1 MQQVQQNYRSG
12 ELSLVDVPV
21 PALRPGGVLVATACS
36 LISAGT
42 ERSTVATA
50 RMGLL
55 GKARSR
61 PDLVRQV
68 VRVARREGL
77 LETYRMVRNRLD
89 TPLPLGY
96 SSAGYVAAVA
106 EGALGLRPGD
116 RVACAGA
123 GYASHAEVAFVP
135 RNLAAKVPDGVP
147 LEDAAY
153 ATVGAIALQGVRR
166 AGVSLGDKVAVIGL
180 GLIGQLTV
188 QILKAAGCKVLAI
201 DLARDL
207 VDLARRSGADL
218 ALARADDPERAALE
232 LGDGHGVDAAIV
244 TASTKESD
252 PVDLAGAL
260 CRERGRVVIVGN
272 VRLDV
277 PRELYYRKELDLV
290 LSRSYGPGRYDPSYE
305 EGGIDYPLPYV
316 RWTEQRNLEAF
327 LGLLADDRLD
337 TRLLTTHTFP
347 IADAGKAYALV
358 TGDAPGRSVGILLR
372 YGDAER
378 IATTIALPPPLEPRG
393 EAPGISFVGA
403 GSFAQGF
410 LLPNLRGSRLRSQGF
425 GGQVGGL
432 RYVVANDGLRA
443 RAAQGKFGFDAAATD
458 PAAAIG
464 DPATR
469 AVVIATRH
477 DSHADLACR
486 ALAAGKHVFV
496 EKPLAVTREQLDAVR
511 RAAAAAPG
519 RLMVGFNRRFA
530 PAAAAARDALSGRQ
544 GPLLVHYRVNAGP
557 LPRGHWLGDPAQGGR
572 LVGEACHFVDFVLF
586 LTGERIRRVFAS
598 GDVAIALDLSGG
610 SSATIHYTD
619 AGDRA
624 TPKEWVEAIG
634 GGRVVRI
641 DDFRKVTRNGRTI
654 AKGKGRG
661 HAEEMQ
667 ALLDAVRAG
676 APLPGD
682 VEAALEVT
690 EAMLLVEESLRTG
703 EAREPEVG
711 GVRGP

>member
-12 ELSLVDVPV
+12 ELGLVDVPV
-21 PALRPGGVLVATACS
+21 PALRPGGILVATACS

-42 ERSTVATA
+42 ERTTVETA
-50 RMGLL
+50 RRNLL
-55 GKARSR
+55 GKAASR
-61 PDLVRQV
+61 PDLVRRV
-68 VRVARREGL
+68 VAVARREGL
-77 LETYRMVRNRLD
+77 LETWRMVRNRLD

-116 RVACAGA
+116 RVACAGS
-123 GYASHAEVAFVP
+123 GYASHAEIAFVP
-135 RNLAAKVPDGVP
+135 RNLAARVPDGVA

-166 AGVSLGDKVAVIGL
+166 AGVGLGDRVAVIGL

-188 QILKAAGCKVLAI
+188 QVLKAAGCRVLAI
-201 DLARDL
+201 DLAQDL

-218 ALARADDPERAALE
+218 ALARGDDPERAALAF
-232 LGDGHGVDAAIV
+232 GDGHGVDAAIV
-244 TASTKESD
+244 TASTRESD

-327 LGLLADDRLD
+327 LGLLAEGRVDPK
-337 TRLLTTHTFP
+337 LLTTHAYD
-347 IADAGKAYALV
+347 IGDAEQAYDVV
-358 TGDAPGRSVGILLR
+358 TGGRSVGILLHYR
-372 YGDAER
+372 DAQR
-378 IATTIALPPPLEPRG
+378 IATTIAQPPPLEARG
-393 EAPGISFVGA
+393 EAPGISLVGA

-410 LLPNLRGSRLRSQGF
+410 LLPNLGGS
-425 GGQVGGL
+425 GGL
-432 RYVVANDGLRA
+432 RYVVATDGLRA
-443 RAAQGKFGFDAAATD
+443 RAAQRKFGFEAAATD
-458 PAAAIG
+458 AAAAID
-464 DPATR
+464 DPGTH

-477 DSHADLACR
+477 DSHADLVCR
-486 ALAAGKHVFV
+486 ALAAQKHVFV
-496 EKPLAVTREQLDAVR
+496 EKPLATTREGLEAV
-511 RAAAAAPG
+511 RAAAAEAPG

-530 PAAAAARDALSGRQ
+530 PAAAAARQALAGRTA
-544 GPLLVHYRVNAGP
+544 PLLVHYRINAGP
-557 LPRGHWLGDPAQGGR
+557 LPRGHWLLDPAQGGR

-586 LTGERIRRVFAS
+586 LTGERIRRVFAA
-598 GDVAIALDLSGG
+598 GDVAIALELSGG

-619 AGDRA
+619 GGDRGTA
-624 TPKEWVEAIG
+624 KEWIEAIG
-634 GGRVVRI
+634 GGKVVRI
-641 DDFRKVTRNGRTI
+641 DDFRRVTLNGRTI
-654 AKGKGRG
+654 AKAKGRG
-661 HAEEMQ
+661 HREEMEAFVA
-667 ALLDAVRAG
+667 ALRAG

-690 EAMLLVEESLRTG
+690 EAMFLAAECLRTG
-703 EAREPEVG
+703 EAREPERARPGPDRG

>member
-12 ELSLVDVPV
+12 ELGLVDVPL
-21 PALRPGGVLVATACS
+21 PALRPGGILVATACS

-42 ERSTVATA
+42 ERTTVSTA

-55 GKARSR
+55 GKAASR
-61 PDLVRQV
+61 PDLVRRV
-68 VRVARREGL
+68 VAVARREGL
-77 LETYRMVRNRLD
+77 LETWRMVRNRLD

-116 RVACAGA
+116 RVACAGS

-135 RNLAAKVPDGVP
+135 RNLAAKIPDGVP

-166 AGVSLGDKVAVIGL
+166 AGTGLGDKVAVIGL

-188 QILKAAGCKVLAI
+188 QILKAAGCRVLAI
-201 DLARDL
+201 DLADDL

-218 ALARADDPERAALE
+218 ALARRDDPEGAALRF
-232 LGDGHGVDAAIV
+232 GDGHGVDAAIV
-244 TASTKESD
+244 TASAKESD

-277 PRELYYRKELDLV
+277 PREIFYRKELDLV

-316 RWTEQRNLEAF
+316 RWTEQRNLDAF
-327 LGLLADDRLD
+327 LGLLADGRLD
-337 TRLLTTHTFP
+337 LRLLTTHTFD
-347 IADAGKAYALV
+347 IRDAGKAYALV

-378 IATTIALPPPLEPRG
+378 IVTTIAEPPPLAPGG
-393 EAPGISFVGA
+393 EKPGISFVGA

-410 LLPNLRGSRLRSQGF
+410 LLPNLRGS
-425 GGQVGGL
+425 GGL
-432 RYVVANDGLRA
+432 RYVVATDGLRA
-443 RAAQGKFGFDAAATD
+443 RAAQRKFGFLAAATD
-458 PAAAIG
+458 AASALG
-464 DPATR
+464 DALTR
-469 AVVIATRH
+469 AIVVATRH
-477 DSHADLACR
+477 DSHADLVCR

-496 EKPLAVTREQLDAVR
+496 EKPLATTPEQLEAVR
-511 RAAAAAPG
+511 AAAAAAPG

-530 PAAAAARDALSGRQ
+530 PAALAAREALSGRQ
-544 GPLLVHYRVNAGP
+544 APLLVHYRVNAGP
-557 LPRGHWLGDPAQGGR
+557 LPPGHWLRDPAQGGR
-572 LVGEACHFVDFVLF
+572 LLGEVCHFVDFVLF
-586 LTGERIRRVFAS
+586 LTGERIRRVFAA

-610 SSATIHYTD
+610 SSATIHYTG
-619 AGDRA
+619 AGDRS

-634 GGRVVRI
+634 GGKVVRI
-641 DDFRKVTRNGRTI
+641 DDFRRATLNGRTI

-661 HAEEMQ
+661 HREEME
-667 ALLDAVRAG
+667 AFLEAIRAG

-682 VEAALEVT
+682 IDAALEVT
-690 EAMLLVEESLRTG
+690 EAMFLAAECLRTG
-703 EAREPEVG
+703 ESREMEHG

>member
-12 ELSLVDVPV
+12 ELGLVDVPV
-21 PALRPGGVLVATACS
+21 PALRPGGILVATACS

-42 ERSTVATA
+42 ERTTVETA
-50 RMGLL
+50 RRSLL
-55 GKARSR
+55 GKAASR
-61 PDLVRQV
+61 PDLVRKV
-68 VRVARREGL
+68 VAVARREGL
-77 LETYRMVRNRLD
+77 LETWRMVRNRLD

-106 EGALGLRPGD
+106 EGAEGLRPGD
-116 RVACAGA
+116 RVACAGS

-135 RNLAAKVPDGVP
+135 RNLAAKIPDGVAM
-147 LEDAAY
+147 EDAAY

-166 AGVSLGDKVAVIGL
+166 AGVGLGDRVAVIGL

-188 QILKAAGCKVLAI
+188 QILKAAGCRVLAI
-201 DLARDL
+201 DLADEL

-218 ALARADDPERAALE
+218 ALARRDDPERVALGF
-232 LGDGHGVDAAIV
+232 GDGHGVDAAIV
-244 TASTKESD
+244 AASTKESD

-327 LGLLADDRLD
+327 LGLLADGRVDPK
-337 TRLLTTHTFP
+337 LLTTHAFD
-347 IADAGKAYALV
+347 IADAERAYDVV
-358 TGDAPGRSVGILLR
+358 TRGRSVGILLR
-372 YGDAER
+372 YGNAER
-378 IATTIALPPPLEPRG
+378 VATTIAEPPPLEAGG
-393 EAPGISFVGA
+393 EAPGISLVGA

-410 LLPNLRGSRLRSQGF
+410 LLPNLRGSRLRSQGSL
-425 GGQVGGL
+425 GEAGGL
-432 RYVVANDGLRA
+432 RYVVATDGLRA
-443 RAAQGKFGFDAAATD
+443 RAAQRKFGFLAAATD
-458 PAAAIG
+458 PSAAI
-464 DPATR
+464 DDALTR

-477 DSHADLACR
+477 DSHADLVCR

-496 EKPLAVTREQLDAVR
+496 EKPLATTREQLGAVR
-511 RAAAAAPG
+511 AAVAAAPG

-530 PAAAAARDALSGRQ
+530 PAAAAARAALAGRQ

-557 LPRGHWLGDPAQGGR
+557 LPRGHWLLDPAQGGR

-586 LTGERIRRVFAS
+586 LTGERIRRVFAA

-619 AGDRA
+619 GGDRS
-624 TPKEWVEAIG
+624 TPKEWIEAIG
-634 GGRVVRI
+634 GGKVLRI
-641 DDFRKVTRNGRTI
+641 DDFRRVTLNGRTV

-661 HAEEMQ
+661 HREEM
-667 ALLDAVRAG
+667 AAFLDAVRTG

-682 VEAALEVT
+682 VDAALQVT
-690 EAMLLVEESLRTG
+690 EATLLAAECLRTG
-703 EAREPEVG
+703 DSRETEHG